1 MHVWGLSSQR
11 WALCL
16 GQEPLS
22 YPLMGNVWGNV
33 GPNPSAQGSAGARG
47 RRGVDTEAGREPWV
61 LSAAR
66 GSARSPRRGS
76 CSQQID
82 ANPVVSA
89 AVTARPW
96 QAEDHGLGGSEGVQ
110 V

>member
-1 MHVWGLSSQR
+1 MWGLSSQR
-11 WALCL
+11 WALYL
-16 GQEPLS
+16 GREPLS

-33 GPNPSAQGSAGARG
+33 GPNPSAQGSAGG
-47 RRGVDTEAGREPWV
+47 PGGRGVVMEAGREPWA

-76 CSQQID
+76 CSRQID

-89 AVTARPW
+89 AATARPR
-96 QAEDHGLGGSEGVQ
+96 QAEGHGLGGSEGLQ